1 MPDAAAINE
10 SRERVGRWAEG
21 LTAALS
27 AADLEVRT
35 DTLSEEPESVT
46 VRFAGP
52 DAHYLVGRHGHTL
65 DALQLLASFAAGAR
79 RGGAHI
85 VCDADDYRAHR
96 AETLRSLARELA
108 AEVRE
113 TGQEAVLDP
122 LSPLERRIIHT
133 TLVDD
138 PDVRTYSE
146 GEEPRRYII
155 ISPRT

>member
-1 MPDAAAINE
+1 MAEAAAISE
-10 SRERVGRWAEG
+10 SRERVHRWAEG
-21 LTAALS
+21 LAAALS
-27 AADLEVRT
+27 AADLDVQAQVAF
-35 DTLSEEPESVT
+35 EEPDGITIGFE
-46 VRFAGP
+46 GP
-52 DAHYLVGRHGHTL
+52 DAHYLVGRQAHTL
-65 DALQLLASFAAGAR
+65 DALQLLASFAVGAR
-79 RGGAHI
+79 RSGLHI
-85 VCDADDYRAHR
+85 LCDADGYRAHR
-96 AETLRSLARELA
+96 AETLRTLARELA

-155 ISPRT
+155 ISPRS